1 MDSVEFNRVIEC
13 EPEGQPPADADL
25 FVIAEML
32 AGQDF
37 TKKLEA
43 VARRFAQIQDYK
55 RIFMLYGLP
64 VDNDEFME
72 FFKLYVSN
80 RNVVFACEA
89 ANASTLSEYGKT
101 VCEYSRID
109 LSHEALLEQ
118 KQNISTK
125 NNTLIKLIIQDKK

>member
-1 MDSVEFNRVIEC
+1 
-13 EPEGQPPADADL
+13 
-25 FVIAEML
+25 
-32 AGQDF
+32 
-37 TKKLEA
+37 
-43 VARRFAQIQDYK
+43 
-55 RIFMLYGLP
+55 MLYGLP

-89 ANASTLSEYGKT
+89 PNASTLSEYGKT

-109 LSHEALLEQ
+109 LSHEALVEQ